1 MGLLPPPS
9 GGILSPVISS
19 RLTPRKRVLI
29 VNCYA
34 DETRRA
40 VARSGKVPQTLGPVL
55 LAGGFN
61 PDLWTIKIHNEHSD
75 GPLEDP
81 ELTGWPDLL
90 VLTGLM
96 TSLDRMRHIT
106 AYARTRNPRVVVIG
120 GGHVPRALPKL
131 CAGFMDVVCQ
141 GDVEEVRD
149 VVAGLF
155 GPAYA
160 SEEMTPRFDL
170 GHWIGR
176 LVGYAESTR
185 YCNFKCSFCTLSAE
199 GRKYATQPVESLRKQ
214 LLATGPKRILNFND
228 NNFYG
233 NDRASFLERVGCARE
248 RWEAGQYGS
257 WAALLTGDFFSDS
270 RNLKL
275 VKEAGC
281 SALFSGVESFDVSWT
296 ASQNKKQNGLRDQV
310 GMIRECL
317 ESGIVFLY
325 GLMLDLSTRSIAEVR
340 RELDM
345 VTSCSDITLPS
356 YLSLPIPFPGTPF
369 FYEKLDAGAILPDTR
384 IRDLDSTT
392 ITLRPV
398 DSLAEAA
405 KFAGDLQTMR
415 GYRSRILRHSAGF
428 AWKYRHHLTA
438 DQMILS
444 LLNGLFLAAP
454 LAATLPSRVGGR
466 AAPRTHVSTTEPLDL
481 VYRPAF
487 PVESRYQHLFEPVA
501 VTDPLGRLADDIA
514 EDVGDARPAPVR
526 IAVGSKR

>member
-1 MGLLPPPS
+1 LLPNPP
-9 GGILSPVISS
+9 GGNFSPVITP
-19 RLTPRKRVLI
+19 RTTPRKRVLI

-40 VARSGKVPQTLGPVL
+40 VARRGKVPQTLGPVF
-55 LAGGFN
+55 LAGGFH
-61 PDLWTIKIHNEHSD
+61 PAHWDIKIHNEHSD

-81 ELTGWPDLL
+81 ELAGWPDLL
-90 VLTGLM
+90 VLTGLL
-96 TSLDRMRHIT
+96 TSLDRMRHLT
-106 AYARTRNPRVVVIG
+106 AYARTRNPRVVVVG
-120 GGHVPRALPKL
+120 GGHLPRALPKL
-131 CAGFMDVVCQ
+131 CASFMDVVCQ
-141 GDVEEVRD
+141 GDVEEIRD
-149 VVAGLF
+149 VISGLF

-170 GHWIGR
+170 GHYIGR
-176 LVGYAESTR
+176 LVGYVESTR

-199 GRKYATQPVESLRKQ
+199 GRKYDIQPVEALRKQ
-214 LLATGPKRILNFND
+214 LRAIGPKRIINFND

-233 NDRASFLERVGCARE
+233 NDRASFKERVACARE
-248 RWEAGQYGS
+248 GWEAGHYGS
-257 WAALLTGDFFSDS
+257 WAALLTGDFFSDP
-270 RNLKL
+270 RNLRL
-275 VKEAGC
+275 VKESGC
-281 SALFSGVESFDVSWT
+281 SALFSGVESFDVNWT

-317 ESGIVFLY
+317 ESGVVFLY
-325 GLMLDLSTRSIAEVR
+325 GLMLDLSTRSIAEAR

-345 VTSCSDITLPS
+345 VVSCSDITLPA
-356 YLSLPIPFPGTPF
+356 YLSLTIPIPGTPY

-405 KFAGDLQTMR
+405 AFAKDLQTMR
-415 GYRSRILRHSAGF
+415 GYRGRILRHAGRF
-428 AWKYRHHLTA
+428 AWKYRHHLNA

-454 LAATLPSRVGGR
+454 LSATLPGRVGGR
-466 AAPRTHVSTTEPLDL
+466 AAPRTYVSTTEPLDL

-487 PVESRYQHLFEPVA
+487 PVATRYQHLFEPVR
-501 VTDPLGRLADDIA
+501 VTDPLGRLADEIA
-514 EDVGDARPAPVR
+514 EDVGNARPAPVR
-526 IAVGSKR
+526 IAAASKR